1 MRASALSA
9 GRQQAYFAV
18 NGIGGPRT
26 IRGTQTE
33 GRIMSKLEGKVAVIS
48 GGNSGIGLA
57 IARRFVKE
65 GAHVFI
71 FGRRWDALDKAV
83 QFIGANVTAIQTD
96 RTPRPRCHLLTQDH
110 QILQDR
116 KDDVAVAT
124 TAWIEA
130 L

>member
-9 GRQQAYFAV
+9 GRQRAYFAV
-18 NGIGGPRT
+18 DGIGGPRT

-65 GAHVFI
+65 GAHVSI

-83 QFIGANVTAIQTD
+83 SSSAPTSPPSRRTAL
-96 RTPRPRCHLLTQDH
+96 RDH
-110 QILQDR
+110 
-116 KDDVAVAT
+116 VAT
-124 TAWIEA
+124 S
-130 L
+130 